1 MSLFR
6 QPKAPAPVIPPNPA
20 DTENR
25 VNDERKRRLAAGGR
39 NATALTT
46 IMGGASA
53 GTTPGAGATRNTLTG
68 LNG

>member
-1 MSLFR
+1 MSFFR
-6 QPKAPAPVIPPNPA
+6 QPKAPAPVTPPNPA

-39 NATALTT
+39 NATALTMMT
-46 IMGGASA
+46 TTGSS
-53 GTTPGAGATRNTLTG
+53 GTAARTSPNTLTG

>member
-6 QPKAPAPVIPPNPA
+6 QSKAPAPVVPPNPA

-46 IMGGASA
+46 IMGGSSA
-53 GTTPGAGATRNTLTG
+53 GAAPVRSSPNTLTG